1 MPYNIVIDKLTGNIT
16 IKLIGF
22 MDDEEMEEYEL
33 EIIEKLREIPDEVD
47 LYLDLSEF
55 RITSDR
61 DLLTRTVRSLS
72 ESVKLRRIAISR
84 PRSSIGGLQ
93 IKRITNDLDF
103 GGIENQQIF
112 EFKDRKEVLKW
123 LTS

>member
-1 MPYNIVIDKLTGNIT
+1 MIDKLTGNIT